1 MEAVKQ
7 NNKKRIRKPYSV
19 QWKLMTAVAVI
30 TIVGTTVY
38 EYNTDSQSFYI
49 DYLFV
54 WPAIAAVYSGLV
66 YLLPELQSR
75 LSNGLVCLGII
86 LVMIGFVGR
95 GIYGAYTASAPYI
108 LYMLMGGLTMFLV
121 GIFVALLTGAWKLH
135 C

>member
-19 QWKLMTAVAVI
+19 QWKFMTAVAVV
-30 TIVGTTVY
+30 TILGTTVY
-38 EYNTDSQSFYI
+38 EYNTDSHSFYI
-49 DYLFV
+49 DNLFI
-54 WPAIAAVYSGLV
+54 WPAIAAVYSGLA

-86 LVMIGFVGR
+86 LVMIGFVCR
-95 GIYGAYTASAPYI
+95 GVLGTYTASAPYI
-108 LYMLMGGLTMFLV
+108 LYMLMGGLPMFLA
-121 GIFVALLTGAWKLH
+121 GIFIALLTGAWKLH